1 MGASSCRVSYIDGQ
15 GIKHAVEVQAE
26 SLYEA
31 VALAV
36 AEFRQ
41 DNVNTSE
48 PAMMTEF
55 TVTVL
60 RKPTEHNIRLKQ
72 VQDWAKH
79 SVSDGP
85 AGILKRERV
94 RKLLNGGS

>member
-1 MGASSCRVSYIDGQ
+1 MSASSCRVSYVDGQ
-15 GIKHAVEVQAE
+15 GIEHAVEVHAE

-41 DNVNTSE
+41 DDVNTSE

-55 TVTVL
+55 TVAVL
-60 RKPTEHNIRLKQ
+60 RKPTEHKIRLKQ

-79 SVSDGP
+79 SVSEGRP
-85 AGILKRERV
+85 ELSRESESE
-94 RKLLNGGS
+94 NF